1 MASSDGGRGGSM
13 RVWRFSLRLRTLE
26 ERGMGEKPFCRAHRR
41 TTWGREGEGEGERG
55 CKEVGEMEMMMMMIM
70 MMIMRRMMMWRDS

>member
-1 MASSDGGRGGSM
+1 M

-55 CKEVGEMEMMMMMIM
+55 CKEVGEMEMMMTMM
-70 MMIMRRMMMWRDS
+70 MMIYLRERERGRGS

>member
-1 MASSDGGRGGSM
+1 MDQPEG
-13 RVWRFSLRLRTLE
+13 
-26 ERGMGEKPFCRAHRR
+26 ERG
-41 TTWGREGEGEGERG
+41 RG